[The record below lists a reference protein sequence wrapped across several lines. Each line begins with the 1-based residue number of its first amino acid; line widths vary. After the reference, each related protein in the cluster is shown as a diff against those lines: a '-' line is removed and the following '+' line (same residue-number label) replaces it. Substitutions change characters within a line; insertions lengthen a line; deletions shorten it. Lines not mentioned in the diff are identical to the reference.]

1 MKSVISIRA
10 SIAKIIIVG
19 ISLSFAMT
27 AMAELNEKAMAELSE
42 KARAELNEKARA
54 EIPDLKKS
62 ASKGNTKDQVKLAKY
77 YYSGMGVQKDYAQ
90 AWLWFNKAAESDNA
104 EALFYMGK
112 MVDNGLGVPKN
123 PGYAAVFYTT
133 AADQGYAEAENAIT
147 VSGLEF
153 EAGKAYYFSADSWL
167 DYKKAFTW
175 MQKAADKGN
184 DWAYEY
190 LGAMYQEGKGVTKSD
205 TKAFAAYLKVA
216 TNKEHDSVG
225 KLRVGEMYYLGK
237 GVTRDYTKAFEWFVK
252 SAANKNAIAQAR
264 VGEMYYSGKGVTQ
277 DHTKAFEWFVKSAAN
292 KNAIAQAKVGEMYYQ
307 GRGTTKDYTK
317 AFEAYHI
324 ATHTILE
331 SARNS
336 AIYGDAEDKKAYKNQ
351 SAIAHTNYEDSYAK
365 LSKVGSAD
373 YQKDSHLELRAKAVK
388 WFKEVCSVGNQKSCE
403 IYDALNK

>member
-1 MKSVISIRA
+1 MGLSFSLTTIALADDIDDMIFSNSIRA
-10 SIAKIIIVG
+10 FNTG
-19 ISLSFAMT
+19 
-27 AMAELNEKAMAELSE
+27 MAELHEKAT
-42 KARAELNEKARA
+42 A

-112 MVDNGLGVPKN
+112 MVDNGLGVPKS
-123 PGYAAVFYTT
+123 PAYAAVFYTT

-147 VSGLEF
+147 VSDLEF
-153 EAGKAYYFSADSWL
+153 EAGRAYYFSANSWL

-190 LGAMYQEGKGVTKSD
+190 LGAMYQEGKGVAKSD

-216 TNKEHDSVG
+216 TNKEYDNIG

-237 GVTRDYTKAFEWFVK
+237 GVTRDYTKAFEWFFK
-252 SAANKNAIAQAR
+252 SAVKRNAIAQAR
-264 VGEMYYSGKGVTQ
+264 VGEMYYQGK
-277 DHTKAFEWFVKSAAN
+277 
-292 KNAIAQAKVGEMYYQ
+292 
-307 GRGTTKDYTK
+307 GTTKDYAK
-317 AFEAYHI
+317 AFEAYHL

-336 AIYGDAEDKKAYKNQ
+336 ALYGDAEDKKAYKNQ

-388 WFKEVCSVGNQKSCE
+388 WFKEVCSAGNKKSCE
-403 IYDALNK
+403 IYDALNN

>member
-27 AMAELNEKAMAELSE
+27 AMAELNEKAMAELS
-42 KARAELNEKARA
+42 EKARA

-147 VSGLEF
+147 VSDLEF
-153 EAGKAYYFSADSWL
+153 EAGRAYYFSANSWL

-216 TNKEHDSVG
+216 TNKEYDNIG
-225 KLRVGEMYYLGK
+225 KLRVGEMYQLGK

-264 VGEMYYSGKGVTQ
+264 
-277 DHTKAFEWFVKSAAN
+277 
-292 KNAIAQAKVGEMYYQ
+292 VGEMYYQ

-403 IYDALNK
+403 IYDALNKQNILNYVSLYEQLRLQ

>member
-1 MKSVISIRA
+1 MGLSFSLTTTVLADNVDDMFSAIRA
-10 SIAKIIIVG
+10 FNTG
-19 ISLSFAMT
+19 
-27 AMAELNEKAMAELSE
+27 MAELDEKA
-42 KARAELNEKARA
+42 KA
-54 EIPDLKKS
+54 EIPNLKKS
-62 ASKGNTKDQVKLAKY
+62 ASKGNIKDQVKLGKY
-77 YYSGMGVQKDYAQ
+77 YYSGTGVQKDYAQ
-90 AWLWFNKAAESDNA
+90 AWIWFNKAAESENA
-104 EALFYMGK
+104 EAIFYMGK
-112 MVDNGLGVPKN
+112 MVDNGLGMPKN

-153 EAGKAYYFSADSWL
+153 EAGKAYYLSADSWL

-216 TNKEHDSVG
+216 TNKEYDIIG
-225 KLRVGEMYYLGK
+225 KL
-237 GVTRDYTKAFEWFVK
+237 
-252 SAANKNAIAQAR
+252 R

-307 GRGTTKDYTK
+307 GRGTTKDYAK

-336 AIYGDAEDKKAYKNQ
+336 AIYGDAEDKEAYKKQ

-388 WFKEVCSVGNQKSCE
+388 WFKEVCSAGNQKSCE
-403 IYDALNK
+403 VHDALNK

>member
-216 TNKEHDSVG
+216 TNKEYDNIG

-237 GVTRDYTKAFEWFVK
+237 GVTQDYTKAFEWFFK
-252 SAANKNAIAQAR
+252 SAVKRNAIAQAR
-264 VGEMYYSGKGVTQ
+264 VGEMYYQGK
-277 DHTKAFEWFVKSAAN
+277 
-292 KNAIAQAKVGEMYYQ
+292 
-307 GRGTTKDYTK
+307 GTTKDYAK
-317 AFEAYHI
+317 AFEAYHL

-403 IYDALNK
+403 IYDALNKQNILNPAVLQLSENTKPEFSALVL

>member
-190 LGAMYQEGKGVTKSD
+190 LGAMYQEGKGVAKSD

-216 TNKEHDSVG
+216 TNKEYDNIG

-237 GVTRDYTKAFEWFVK
+237 GVTQDYTKAFEWFFK
-252 SAANKNAIAQAR
+252 SAVKRNAIAQAR
-264 VGEMYYSGKGVTQ
+264 VGEMYYQGK
-277 DHTKAFEWFVKSAAN
+277 
-292 KNAIAQAKVGEMYYQ
+292 
-307 GRGTTKDYTK
+307 GTTKDYAK
-317 AFEAYHI
+317 AFEAYHL

-336 AIYGDAEDKKAYKNQ
+336 ALYGDAEDKKAYKNQ
-351 SAIAHTNYEDSYAK
+351 SAITHTNYEGSYAK

-388 WFKEVCSVGNQKSCE
+388 WFKEVCSAGNQKSCE

>member
-10 SIAKIIIVG
+10 SIARIVIIG
-19 ISLSFAMT
+19 LSLSFSMIAVADDLDDMFT
-27 AMAELNEKAMAELSE
+27 AIKAFNTGMAELNEKAS
-42 KARAELNEKARA
+42 A

-62 ASKGNTKDQVKLAKY
+62 ATNGNTKDQVKLAKY
-77 YYSGMGVQKDYAQ
+77 YYSGMGVQKDYTQ
-90 AWLWFNKAAESDNA
+90 AWQWFSKAAESDNA

-190 LGAMYQEGKGVTKSD
+190 LGAMYQEGKGVTKSG

-216 TNKEHDSVG
+216 TNKEYDDIG
-225 KLRVGEMYYLGK
+225 KLRVGEMYYSGQ
-237 GVTRDYTKAFEWFVK
+237 GVAQDYTKAFEWLVK

-264 VGEMYYSGKGVTQ
+264 
-277 DHTKAFEWFVKSAAN
+277 
-292 KNAIAQAKVGEMYYQ
+292 VGEMYYQ

-388 WFKEVCSVGNQKSCE
+388 WFKEVCSAGNQKSCD

>member
-1 MKSVISIRA
+1 MKSVISIQA
-10 SIAKIIIVG
+10 SIARIVIIG
-19 ISLSFAMT
+19 LSLSFSMIAVADDLDDMFT
-27 AMAELNEKAMAELSE
+27 AIKAFNTGIAELHEKAT
-42 KARAELNEKARA
+42 A

-62 ASKGNTKDQVKLAKY
+62 ATNGNTKDQVKLAKY
-77 YYSGMGVQKDYAQ
+77 YYSGKGVQKDYTQ
-90 AWLWFNKAAESDNA
+90 AWQWFSKAAESDNA
-104 EALFYMGK
+104 EALFYMGEMINK
-112 MVDNGLGVPKN
+112 GLGVPQN
-123 PGYAAVFYTT
+123 PGYAAVYYTL

-147 VSGLEF
+147 ASGLEF
-153 EAGKAYYFSADSWL
+153 EAGKAYYLSADSWL

-264 VGEMYYSGKGVTQ
+264 
-277 DHTKAFEWFVKSAAN
+277 
-292 KNAIAQAKVGEMYYQ
+292 VGEMYYQ

>member
-10 SIAKIIIVG
+10 SIVKIIIMG
-19 ISLSFAMT
+19 LSFSLTTIALADDIDDMIFSIRAFNT
-27 AMAELNEKAMAELSE
+27 GM
-42 KARAELNEKARA
+42 AELNEKARA

-147 VSGLEF
+147 VSDLEF

-190 LGAMYQEGKGVTKSD
+190 LGKMYQEGKGVAKSD

-216 TNKEHDSVG
+216 TNKEYDNIG

-237 GVTRDYTKAFEWFVK
+237 GVTQDYTKAFEWFFK
-252 SAANKNAIAQAR
+252 SAVKRNAIAQAR
-264 VGEMYYSGKGVTQ
+264 VGEMYYQGK
-277 DHTKAFEWFVKSAAN
+277 
-292 KNAIAQAKVGEMYYQ
+292 
-307 GRGTTKDYTK
+307 GTTKDYAK
-317 AFEAYHI
+317 AFEAYHL

-336 AIYGDAEDKKAYKNQ
+336 ALYGDAEDKKAYKNQ
-351 SAIAHTNYEDSYAK
+351 SAITHTNYEGSYAK

-388 WFKEVCSVGNQKSCE
+388 WFKEVCSAGNQKSCD

>member
-1 MKSVISIRA
+1 MKSVISIQA
-10 SIAKIIIVG
+10 SIARIVIIG
-19 ISLSFAMT
+19 LSLSFSMIAVADDLDDMFT
-27 AMAELNEKAMAELSE
+27 AIKAFNTGIAELHEKAT
-42 KARAELNEKARA
+42 A

-62 ASKGNTKDQVKLAKY
+62 ATNGNTKDQVKLAKY
-77 YYSGMGVQKDYAQ
+77 YYSGMGVQKDYTQ
-90 AWLWFNKAAESDNA
+90 AWQWFSKAAESDNA
-104 EALFYMGK
+104 EALFYMGE
-112 MVDNGLGVPKN
+112 MVDNGYGIPKN

-147 VSGLEF
+147 ASGLEF
-153 EAGKAYYFSADSWL
+153 EAGKAYYLSANSWT
-167 DYKKAFTW
+167 DYEKAFTW

-216 TNKEHDSVG
+216 TNKEYDDIG
-225 KLRVGEMYYLGK
+225 KLRVGEMYYSGQ
-237 GVTRDYTKAFEWFVK
+237 GVARDYTKAFEWLVK

-264 VGEMYYSGKGVTQ
+264 
-277 DHTKAFEWFVKSAAN
+277 
-292 KNAIAQAKVGEMYYQ
+292 VGEMYYQ

>member
-10 SIAKIIIVG
+10 SIAKIIIMG
-19 ISLSFAMT
+19 LSLSLATT
-27 AMAELNEKAMAELSE
+27 AVADDVDDMFSAISAFNTGMAELNEKA
-42 KARAELNEKARA
+42 RV
-54 EIPDLKKS
+54 EIPNLKKS
-62 ASKGNTKDQVKLAKY
+62 ASKGNTKDQLQLGKY
-77 YYSGMGVQKDYAQ
+77 YYSGIGVEQDYDQ

-104 EALFYMGK
+104 EALFYMGQ
-112 MVDNGLGVPKN
+112 MVDNGLGVPKS
-123 PGYAAVFYTT
+123 PGYAAAFYIT

-167 DYKKAFTW
+167 DYKKAFNW

-216 TNKEHDSVG
+216 TNKEYDDIG
-225 KLRVGEMYYLGK
+225 KLRVGEMYYSGQ
-237 GVTRDYTKAFEWFVK
+237 GVAQDYTKAFEWL
-252 SAANKNAIAQAR
+252 
-264 VGEMYYSGKGVTQ
+264 
-277 DHTKAFEWFVKSAAN
+277 VKSAAN

-307 GRGTTKDYTK
+307 GRGTTKDYAK

-336 AIYGDAEDKKAYKNQ
+336 AIYGDAEDKEAYKKQ

-365 LSKVGSAD
+365 LSKIGSAN
-373 YQKDSHLELRAKAVK
+373 YQKDSHLELRTKAVK
-388 WFKEVCSVGNQKSCE
+388 WFKEVCSAGNQKSCE
-403 IYDALNK
+403 IHDALNK

>member
-10 SIAKIIIVG
+10 SIVKIIIMG
-19 ISLSFAMT
+19 LSFSLTTIALADDIDDMIFSIRAFNT
-27 AMAELNEKAMAELSE
+27 GMAELNEKAS
-42 KARAELNEKARA
+42 A

-264 VGEMYYSGKGVTQ
+264 VGEMYY
-277 DHTKAFEWFVKSAAN
+277 
-292 KNAIAQAKVGEMYYQ
+292 Q

-388 WFKEVCSVGNQKSCE
+388 WFKEVCSAGNQKSCD

>member
-90 AWLWFNKAAESDNA
+90 AWLWFNKAAESGNA
-104 EALFYMGK
+104 EAIFYMGEMINK
-112 MVDNGLGVPKN
+112 GLGVGLGVPQN

-190 LGAMYQEGKGVTKSD
+190 LGAMYQEGKGVAKSD

-216 TNKEHDSVG
+216 TNKEYDDIG
-225 KLRVGEMYYLGK
+225 KLRVGEMYYSGQ
-237 GVTRDYTKAFEWFVK
+237 GVAQDYTKAFEWLVK

-264 VGEMYYSGKGVTQ
+264 
-277 DHTKAFEWFVKSAAN
+277 
-292 KNAIAQAKVGEMYYQ
+292 VGEMYYQ

-373 YQKDSHLELRAKAVK
+373 YQKDSHLELRAKAVE
-388 WFKEVCSVGNQKSCE
+388 WFKEVCSAGNQKSCD

>member
-1 MKSVISIRA
+1 MKSVINIRA
-10 SIAKIIIVG
+10 SIAKIIIM
-19 ISLSFAMT
+19 SLSFSLTTTVLADDLDNMFSALT
-27 AMAELNEKAMAELSE
+27 AVYTTLAELD
-42 KARAELNEKARA
+42 EKARA
-54 EIPDLKKS
+54 EIPNLKKS
-62 ASKGNTKDQVKLAKY
+62 ASKGNIKDQVKLGKY
-77 YYSGMGVQKDYAQ
+77 YYYGTGIQQDYAQ
-90 AWLWFNKAAESDNA
+90 AWIWFNKAAETENA
-104 EALFYMGK
+104 EAIFYMGR
-112 MVDNGLGVPKN
+112 MLDNGLGVPKS
-123 PGYAAVFYTT
+123 PSYAAIFYTT
-133 AADQGYAEAENAIT
+133 AADQGYVEAENAII
-147 VSGLEF
+147 VSDLEF
-153 EAGKAYYFSADSWL
+153 EAGKVYYLNADSWL

-216 TNKEHDSVG
+216 TNKKYDSIG
-225 KLRVGEMYYLGK
+225 KLRVGEMYYL
-237 GVTRDYTKAFEWFVK
+237 
-252 SAANKNAIAQAR
+252 
-264 VGEMYYSGKGVTQ
+264 GKGVTQ

-307 GRGTTKDYTK
+307 GRGTTKDYAK

-331 SARNS
+331 SAHS
-336 AIYGDAEDKKAYKNQ
+336 SEDKEAYKNQ

-388 WFKEVCSVGNQKSCE
+388 WFKEVCSTGNQKSCE

>member
-90 AWLWFNKAAESDNA
+90 AWLWFNKAAESGNA
-104 EALFYMGK
+104 EAIFYMGEMINK
-112 MVDNGLGVPKN
+112 GLGVGLGVPQN

-216 TNKEHDSVG
+216 TNKEYDDIG
-225 KLRVGEMYYLGK
+225 KLRVGEMYYSGQ
-237 GVTRDYTKAFEWFVK
+237 GVAQDYTKAFEWLVK

-264 VGEMYYSGKGVTQ
+264 
-277 DHTKAFEWFVKSAAN
+277 
-292 KNAIAQAKVGEMYYQ
+292 VGEMYYQ

-373 YQKDSHLELRAKAVK
+373 YQKDSHLELRAKAVE
-388 WFKEVCSVGNQKSCE
+388 WFKEVCSAGNQKSCD

>member
-10 SIAKIIIVG
+10 SIVKIIIMG
-19 ISLSFAMT
+19 LSFSLTTIALADDIDDMIFSIRAFNT
-27 AMAELNEKAMAELSE
+27 GMAELNEKAS
-42 KARAELNEKARA
+42 A

-264 VGEMYYSGKGVTQ
+264 VGEMYY
-277 DHTKAFEWFVKSAAN
+277 
-292 KNAIAQAKVGEMYYQ
+292 Q

>member
-1 MKSVISIRA
+1 MGLSFSLTTIALADDIDDMIFSIRA
-10 SIAKIIIVG
+10 FNTG
-19 ISLSFAMT
+19 M
-27 AMAELNEKAMAELSE
+27 
-42 KARAELNEKARA
+42 AELNEKARA

-90 AWLWFNKAAESDNA
+90 AWLWFNKAAESGNA
-104 EALFYMGK
+104 EAIFYMGEMINK
-112 MVDNGLGVPKN
+112 GLGVGLGVPQN

-216 TNKEHDSVG
+216 TNKEYDDIG
-225 KLRVGEMYYLGK
+225 KLRVGEMYYSGQ
-237 GVTRDYTKAFEWFVK
+237 GVAQDYTKAFEWLVK

-264 VGEMYYSGKGVTQ
+264 
-277 DHTKAFEWFVKSAAN
+277 
-292 KNAIAQAKVGEMYYQ
+292 VGEMYYQ